1 MVDELPAS
9 LEGRSRKSRGNAP
22 APTRVPGGGG
32 PVGTASGLGRP
43 ARRSP
48 GLEHY
53 LPSMA
58 GANSACGVH
67 VPASC
72 LQPGVVLRFSGTQEA
87 LLPRSAGVSVGLPGP
102 TDLFGLAH
110 PLWGRHP

>member
-1 MVDELPAS
+1 MAS
-9 LEGRSRKSRGNAP
+9 RP
-22 APTRVPGGGG
+22 
-32 PVGTASGLGRP
+32 GRP

-53 LPSMA
+53 LPSTT

-72 LQPGVVLRFSGTQEA
+72 LQPRLVLRFSGTWEY
-87 LLPRSAGVSVGLPGP
+87 RSVCGPSRHQPVWASLFSLGSLP
-102 TDLFGLAH
+102 TDFMNEAPSTVPGLWEDGGGWKV
-110 PLWGRHP
+110 PQICVEMRHYLK